1 MQSVSETGSFRF
13 RFLFLKKI
21 FLGEFSIKGKIR
33 YAIKAN
39 LIYYGTL
46 LIIFLIIIIYMLING
61 YLRASNFMVKKKKEF
76 LFK

>member
-1 MQSVSETGSFRF
+1 MIIIWNFC
-13 RFLFLKKI
+13 

-46 LIIFLIIIIYMLING
+46 LIIFGIIIIYL
-61 YLRASNFMVKKKKEF
+61 LADKVLTSTNFMVKQK
-76 LFK
+76 